1 MLEFPEKKKK
11 NSGIQIASK
20 DGCITYR
27 QRECK
32 KISGGVGG
40 GNRKD
45 TGENVEIAMGD
56 KVQEL
61 KICISSLHWL
71 EEGHYDS
78 RNLISSV
85 SVKKIAFF
93 LWE

>member
-1 MLEFPEKKKK
+1 MLEFPEKK

-40 GNRKD
+40 ENRKD
-45 TGENVEIAMGD
+45 TAENVEIAMGD

>member
-11 NSGIQIASK
+11 
-20 DGCITYR
+20 TLEYR
-27 QRECK
+27 SLPRMGALHIVKE
-32 KISGGVGG
+32 SARRYLGGVGG